1 MNVIL
6 SPSAG
11 FCFGVR
17 RAVELVEQLLADGR
31 TVCTLGP
38 LIHNPQFVQSLEAR
52 GARVVQ
58 SPAEVPSGA
67 VMVIRS
73 HGVPRA
79 VYDEAAARGLEVVDA
94 TCPYVA
100 KIHKLVKE
108 ASDKGAVALIAG
120 DPAHPEVI
128 GIRGYCRD
136 AVVFEN
142 IQQLEKATAENPKL
156 RDMPVIAVAQT
167 TFHAREWSNCRDFIK
182 RVYTNA
188 IIFDTICSATSIRRQ
203 EAEKLASQA
212 DAMVIVGGRKSSNTA
227 KLQILCAA
235 HCPSFLVEDASELP
249 REVLAHAECIG
260 VTAGASTPACII
272 KEVLNAMTGI
282 ENTDNIDSNENE
294 DNAEPEDI
302 DFAAALEQSF
312 KTLNVDERVRGVVVG
327 FSPNEVQ
334 VDLGTKHAGYVPL
347 SELTDDSTVKPEDIM
362 NVGDEIELVV
372 LRVNDQDGTVML
384 SKRRIDALK
393 SWDEIVDASE
403 EDKIVE
409 GTVIEVIKGGLLA
422 TVNGVK
428 VFIPASQSGIPR
440 SGDLGTLL
448 HKPVRMKIIE
458 INTGRKRAVGSIRA
472 VLKDERKELAEKFW
486 EEAEIGKQYTG
497 KVKSLTSYG
506 AFVDLGG
513 VDGMIH
519 VSELSW
525 SRIRHPSEVVNVGD
539 TVNVT
544 IKDLNPETKKVS
556 LSYAD
561 KGENPWDVFV
571 RDYQVGDIVDAKI
584 VNFMTFGAFAQ
595 IIPGVDGLI
604 HISQI
609 ADHHV
614 AKPQDELEMGQEV
627 RVKIIEIEEDRK
639 RISLSMR
646 EAAAEEGTGDSGY
659 DTDEED
665 SYDNN

>member
-1 MNVIL
+1 MKVEL
-6 SPSAG
+6 ARSAG

-17 RAVELVEQLLADGR
+17 RAVDLVEDLLAQGR
-31 TVCTLGP
+31 QVCTLGP
-38 LIHNPQFVQSLEAR
+38 LIHNPRFVAELQAR
-52 GARVVQ
+52 GARVVS
-58 SPAEVPSGA
+58 SPDEVPKDA
-67 VMVIRS
+67 VLVIRS

-79 VYDEAAARGLEVVDA
+79 VYERAEELGLAVVDA

-100 KIHKLVKE
+100 KIHRLAAD
-108 ASDKGAVALIAG
+108 ASADGAVVFIAG
-120 DPAHPEVI
+120 DAKHPEVVGIRGHCGESYVFETEEELRAVHAAHPELLHRQIV
-128 GIRGYCRD
+128 
-136 AVVFEN
+136 
-142 IQQLEKATAENPKL
+142 
-156 RDMPVIAVAQT
+156 AVAQT
-167 TFHAREWSNCRDFIK
+167 TFHAQIWANCRDFIK

-188 IIFDTICSATSIRRQ
+188 IIFDTICSATSIRRR

-212 DAMVIVGGRKSSNTA
+212 DVMVIVGGRESSNTA
-227 KLQILCAA
+227 KLHALCAA
-235 HCPSFLVEDASELP
+235 HCPSYLIEGADELP
-249 REVLAHAECIG
+249 RGALIRAGCVG

-272 KEVLNAMTGI
+272 KEVLNAMTGL
-282 ENTDNIDSNENE
+282 ENTDGVGNNEQE
-294 DNAEPEDI
+294 DNTEAEDI
-302 DFAAALEQSF
+302 DFAAAIEKTF
-312 KTLNVDERVRGVVVG
+312 KTLNVDEKVRGVVVG
-327 FSPNEVQ
+327 LSPSEVQ
-334 VDLGTKHAGYVPL
+334 IDLGTKHAGFVPL
-347 SELTDDSTVKPEDIM
+347 SELTDDSSVKPEDLVKI
-362 NVGDEIELVV
+362 GDEIDLVV

-384 SKRRIDALK
+384 SKRRVDALK
-393 SWDEIVDASE
+393 SWDEIVAASE
-403 EDKIVE
+403 EDKIVD
-409 GTVIEVIKGGLLA
+409 GMVIEVIKGGLLA

-428 VFIPASQSGIPR
+428 VFIPASQSGVPR
-440 SGDLGTLL
+440 SGDLGALL

-458 INTGRKRAVGSIRA
+458 INSGRKRAVGSIRA
-472 VLKDERKELAEKFW
+472 VLKEERKELAEKFW
-486 EEAEIGKQYTG
+486 EDAEIGKQYTG

-561 KGENPWDVFV
+561 KGENPWNVFL
-571 RDYQVGDIVDAKI
+571 REYGVGDIVDAKI

-614 AKPQDELEMGQEV
+614 AKPQDELEMGQPV

-639 RISLSMR
+639 CISLSMR
-646 EAAAEEGTGDSGY
+646 EAAEEEGTQEPEDDDEPEGD
-659 DTDEED
+659 E
-665 SYDNN
+665 

>member
-17 RAVELVEQLLADGR
+17 RAVDMVEQLLDEGR

-52 GARVVQ
+52 GAKVVQ
-58 SPAEVPSGA
+58 SPAEVPPGA
-67 VMVIRS
+67 VLVIRS

-79 VYDEAAARGLEVVDA
+79 VYGEAAKLGLELVDA

-100 KIHKLVKE
+100 KIHKLAGD
-108 ASDKGAVALIAG
+108 ASKKGAVVLIAG
-120 DPAHPEVI
+120 DPSHPEVI
-128 GIRGYCRD
+128 GIRGHCGKAY
-136 AVVFEN
+136 VFQNLQE
-142 IQQLEKATAENPKL
+142 LEKITEENPEL
-156 RDMPVIAVAQT
+156 RNLPVVAVAQT
-167 TFHAREWSNCRDFIK
+167 TFHAKEWANCRDFMK
-182 RVYTNA
+182 RVYTNP
-188 IIFDTICSATSIRRQ
+188 IIFDTICSATSIRRR

-212 DAMVIVGGRKSSNTA
+212 DVMVIVGGRKSSNTA
-227 KLQILCAA
+227 KLHALCAA

-249 REVLAHAECIG
+249 REVLTCVGCIG

-272 KEVLNAMTGI
+272 KEVLNAMTGL
-282 ENTDNIDSNENE
+282 ENTDNLSNEHE

-347 SELTDDSTVKPEDIM
+347 SELTDDSTVKPEDIVK
-362 NVGDEIELVV
+362 VGDEIELVV

-393 SWDEIVDASE
+393 SWDEIVAASE
-403 EDKIVE
+403 EDQIVE

-440 SGDLGTLL
+440 SGDLSTLL

-472 VLKDERKELAEKFW
+472 VLKDERKALAEKFW

-627 RVKIIEIEEDRK
+627 RAKIIEIEGDRK

-646 EAAAEEGTGDSGY
+646 EAAAEEGTGDDGY
-659 DTDEED
+659 DTDAAD
-665 SYDNN
+665 SDENE

>member
-1 MNVIL
+1 MKIVL

-11 FCFGVR
+11 FCFGVK
-17 RAVELVEQLLADGR
+17 RAVELVEGLLKEGKS
-31 TVCTLGP
+31 VYTLGP
-38 LIHNPQFVQSLEAR
+38 LIHNPRFVQELEDR
-52 GARVVQ
+52 GARVVN
-58 SPAEVPSGA
+58 SPSEVPKDA

-73 HGVPRA
+73 HGVPRS
-79 VYDEAAARGLEVVDA
+79 VYEEAEKIGLEVVDA
-94 TCPYVA
+94 TCPYVG
-100 KIHKLVKE
+100 KIHKLVAD
-108 ASDKGAVALIAG
+108 ASQSGSVVLIAG
-120 DPAHPEVI
+120 NPSHPEVI
-128 GIRGYCRD
+128 GIKGHCSEAY
-136 AVVFEN
+136 VFEDLKELKE
-142 IQQLEKATAENPKL
+142 IVEKHRELCDKSI
-156 RDMPVIAVAQT
+156 VAVAQT
-167 TFHAREWSNCRDFIK
+167 TFNAKEWVKCCDFMK
-182 RVYTNA
+182 KVYTNP
-188 IIFDTICSATSIRRQ
+188 IIFDTICSTTSIRRQ

-212 DAMVIVGGRKSSNTA
+212 DVMIVVGGRGSSNTA
-227 KLQILCAA
+227 KLQTLCAA
-235 HCPSFLVEDASELP
+235 QCPSFLVEGASELP
-249 REVLAHAECIG
+249 TEVLVDAGCIG
-260 VTAGASTPACII
+260 VTAGASTPTRII
-272 KEVLNAMTGI
+272 KEVLNTMAGL
-282 ENTDNIDSNENE
+282 ENTDNLDNENE
-294 DNAEPEDI
+294 DITEPEDI
-302 DFAAALEQSF
+302 DFAAALEKSF
-312 KTLNVDERVRGVVVG
+312 KTLSVDERVKGVVVG
-327 FSPNEVQ
+327 FSSNEVQ
-334 VDLGTKHAGYVPL
+334 VDLGTKHAGYVPF
-347 SELTDDSTVKPEDIM
+347 SELTDDPTVKPEDIL

-372 LRVNDQDGTVML
+372 LRVNDQDGTVAL

-403 EDKIVE
+403 EDKVVE

-440 SGDLGTLL
+440 SGDLSTLL
-448 HKPVRMKIIE
+448 HKPVNMKIIE
-458 INTGRKRAVGSIRA
+458 INSGRKRAVGSIRA
-472 VLKDERKELAEKFW
+472 VLKEERKKLAEKFW

-561 KGENPWDVFV
+561 KGENPWDVFA
-571 RDYQVGDIVDAKI
+571 REYHVGDIVDAKI

-627 RVKIIEIEEDRK
+627 RVKIIEVEEDRK
-639 RISLSMR
+639 RISLSIR
-646 EAAAEEGTGDSGY
+646 EAEDEEGS
-659 DTDEED
+659 
-665 SYDNN
+665 SYDSDDNYDED

>member
-1 MNVIL
+1 MNVL
-6 SPSAG
+6 LANSAG

-17 RAVELVEQLLADGR
+17 RAVEMVEQLLDDGR
-31 TVCTLGP
+31 TVYTLGP
-38 LIHNPQFVQSLEAR
+38 LIHNPWFVQSLEAR

-58 SPAEVPSGA
+58 SPAEVPPGA
-67 VMVIRS
+67 VLVIRS
-73 HGVPRA
+73 HGVPRS
-79 VYDEAAARGLEVVDA
+79 VYTEAAALGLEMMDA

-100 KIHKLVKE
+100 KIHRLVEE
-108 ASDKGAVALIAG
+108 ASEKGAVALIAG

-128 GIRGYCRD
+128 GIRGHCGESFVFQNLQELETITEKNPRLRD
-136 AVVFEN
+136 AHVV
-142 IQQLEKATAENPKL
+142 
-156 RDMPVIAVAQT
+156 AVAQT
-167 TFHAREWSNCRDFIK
+167 TFHAKEWLNCREFMK
-182 RVYTNA
+182 RVYTNP
-188 IIFDTICSATSIRRQ
+188 IIFDTICSATSIRRR

-212 DAMVIVGGRKSSNTA
+212 DVMVIVGGRESSNTA
-227 KLQILCAA
+227 KLHALCAA
-235 HCPSFLVEDASELP
+235 HCPSFLVEGATELP
-249 REVLAHAECIG
+249 REVLAHAGCVG

-272 KEVLNAMTGI
+272 KEVLNAMTGL

-294 DNAEPEDI
+294 SNAEPEDI

-327 FSPNEVQ
+327 LSPNEVQ

-347 SELTDDSTVKPEDIM
+347 SELTDDSTVKPEDIVK
-362 NVGDEIELVV
+362 VGDEIELVV

-393 SWDEIVDASE
+393 SWDEIVAASE

-440 SGDLGTLL
+440 SGDLSTLL

-556 LSYAD
+556 LSYVD

-571 RDYQVGDIVDAKI
+571 REYQVGDIVDAKI

-614 AKPQDELEMGQEV
+614 AKPQDELELGQEV

-639 RISLSMR
+639 RISLSIR
-646 EAAAEEGTGDSGY
+646 EAAAEEGTGSEDAAE
-659 DTDEED
+659 DFDENE
-665 SYDNN
+665 